1 MVRGLTGAEVV
12 ERREAVGHG
21 GIAGGW
27 GELNQGFVAGL
38 LVGTYA
44 FPGWIG

>member
-1 MVRGLTGAEVV
+1 MINGGDGRGVVRGLTGAKVV

-27 GELNQGFVAGL
+27 GELD
-38 LVGTYA
+38 
-44 FPGWIG
+44 

>member
-1 MVRGLTGAEVV
+1 MVGVWLRGLTGAKVV

-27 GELNQGFVAGL
+27 GELD
-38 LVGTYA
+38 
-44 FPGWIG
+44 